1 MLVDHLVEI
10 DWSAYGQ
17 AVEWNYLTSMEA
29 GSAATAQRVVGND
42 LQRWQFEGQH
52 GDRLSRR
59 PLNSRT
65 SGLWRRSG
73 RRWSVDSGSAS
84 SARSKTPGSPA
95 RT

>member
-1 MLVDHLVEI
+1 MGVHLVEI
-10 DWSAYGQ
+10 DWPADGK
-17 AVEWNYLTSMEA
+17 AVEWRYLTSIEA
-29 GSAATAQRVVGND
+29 GSAATAQRVVGDD
-42 LQRWQFEGQH
+42 LHRWQFEVQH
-52 GDRLSRR
+52 GGRLARR

-84 SARSKTPGSPA
+84 SAQSKTPGSPA